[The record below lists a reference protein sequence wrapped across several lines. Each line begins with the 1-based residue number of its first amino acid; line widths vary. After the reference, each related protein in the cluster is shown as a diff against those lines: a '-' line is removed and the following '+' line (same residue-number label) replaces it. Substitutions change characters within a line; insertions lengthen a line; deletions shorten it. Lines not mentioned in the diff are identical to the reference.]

1 MAERDPKTGRFPP
14 RPQAPKGGTGWGG
27 AAKGASTSRITPD
40 AHGEAIRALSRDPA
54 NKAHKEHL
62 AAEMLA
68 VVVDVAR
75 NGDAETARIQAADK
89 AMDRLI
95 GKAMQRSEVS
105 GPEGGPQETKVTI
118 QIVEPEHQGSA
129 PV

>member
-1 MAERDPKTGRFPP
+1 MPERDPKTGRFPP
-14 RPQAPKGGTGWGG
+14 RPSAPKGGKGWGG
-27 AAKGASTSRITPD
+27 EAKGASTSRITAD

-75 NGDAETARIQAADK
+75 NGDAETARIAAADK

-95 GKAMQRSEVS
+95 GKALQRTEL
-105 GPEGGPQETKVTI
+105 GGPDGGAVPMRIERV
-118 QIVEPEHQGSA
+118 IVD
-129 PV
+129 PVADPDA

>member
-1 MAERDPKTGRFPP
+1 MPERDPKTGRFPP
-14 RPQAPKGGTGWGG
+14 RPSAPKGGKGWGG
-27 AAKGASTSRITPD
+27 EAKGASTSRITAD

-75 NGDAETARIQAADK
+75 NGDAETARIAAADK

-95 GKAMQRSEVS
+95 GKALQRTEL
-105 GPEGGPQETKVTI
+105 GGPDGGAVPMRIERV
-118 QIVEPEHQGSA
+118 IVDPKEHE
-129 PV
+129 